1 VDGAPAALRRFVPA
15 VLLAVMAGLLVDAAS
30 HKRLVYD
37 EPDNLAYG
45 RRFLREGPGAV
56 PDGQRMPILA
66 LNALAC
72 MYKQCRLPHVNRTD
86 LNRLEARGAT
96 IALTLALGVVVF
108 LWARSLL
115 GPGPALAAL
124 WLFVFNPNMLAHG
137 KQVTSDVQ
145 AALFTT
151 IAVALLWRLLRRGD
165 AGSFVGTAAATAAAV
180 VSKITS
186 VLLLP
191 VLAALAAGHL
201 LLRSGPSADTRHK
214 ASRIAGLAVAF
225 FALVVVLI
233 NAVYGF
239 DGTLTPASALS
250 WRSRTMQGLA
260 DVPAPLLLPRML
272 LWTVD
277 QSYRVQEDPTVG
289 RPGPNYVLGELNLD
303 GRWYAFPLMFLLK
316 TPLALFALL
325 AWGLALGGGGP
336 TRRERALW
344 LLLPPL
350 AWLVFFSLFVKPQ
363 IGVRY
368 LLPAFPFL
376 MVLAARPAAEGASRR
391 ARVALAVLLGWYA
404 VSSLSYR
411 PHYIAYFNELIGSRL
426 NAYRYLAD
434 SNLEWEDA
442 FPFIAA
448 YRAAHPDRPFTF
460 EPREPQAGYVLVGA
474 NELVGIFDPERF
486 RWLRENFQP
495 VDHVAYGHLLF
506 HVPPDRVEELRR
518 RYPADVAP

>member
-1 VDGAPAALRRFVPA
+1 VEGARVSLRRFIPA
-15 VLLAVMAGLLVDAAS
+15 VLLAVMAGLLVDGAS

-72 MYKQCRLPHVNRTD
+72 MYKQCRLPHVNRSD

-151 IAVALLWRLLRRGD
+151 LAVALLWRLLRRGD
-165 AGSFVGTAAATAAAV
+165 AWTCVGAAAATAAAV
-180 VSKITS
+180 ASKITS

-191 VLAALAAGHL
+191 VMAALAAGHL
-201 LLRSGPSADTRHK
+201 LLGAGLPGATWRK
-214 ASRIAGLAVAF
+214 AARAAGLAVAF
-225 FALVVVLI
+225 VALVVVLL

-239 DGTLTPASALS
+239 DGTFTPASALS

-260 DVPAPLLLPRML
+260 DVRAPLLLPRML

-289 RPGPNYVLGELNLD
+289 RGPNYVLGELNRD

-316 TPLALFALL
+316 TPLALFAL
-325 AWGLALGGGGP
+325 AVWGLALGGSGP

-350 AWLVFFSLFVKPQ
+350 AWLFFFSLFVKPQ

-376 MVLAARPAAEGASRR
+376 FVLAARPAAEDAPR
-391 ARVALAVLLGWYA
+391 ARVALAALLGWYA

-411 PHYIAYFNELIGSRL
+411 PHYVAYFNELIGSRL
-426 NAYRYLAD
+426 NAYHYLAD

-442 FPFIAA
+442 FPFITA
-448 YRAAHPDRPFTF
+448 YRAEHPDRPFTF

-474 NELVGIFDPERF
+474 NELVGIFNPERF

-506 HVPPDRVEELRR
+506 YVPPDRVEDLRR
-518 RYPADVAP
+518 RYPADIPP